1 MTFLR
6 THTDDDIMGSTLA
19 CRSSRVRLIWEMEAY
34 DTFANK
40 PQNSIAKKGGDDK
53 MNYAKTNNQVKSV
66 LHMNSIF
73 TLLLGSTLSGTL
85 ATRLG
90 WLCPLKDHD
99 ALLVSPSTPKT
110 PNCCGLPDNTPLYI
124 MVNFFVFIK
133 YLKITLFPQRARP
146 RLYAL

>member
-1 MTFLR
+1 MRQEVTFLR

-66 LHMNSIF
+66 LAHPYRGRKKGLKARLP
-73 TLLLGSTLSGTL
+73 LLTQD
-85 ATRLG
+85 ATQ
-90 WLCPLKDHD
+90 
-99 ALLVSPSTPKT
+99 T
-110 PNCCGLPDNTPLYI
+110 
-124 MVNFFVFIK
+124 
-133 YLKITLFPQRARP
+133 
-146 RLYAL
+146 